1 MNPENNSCN
10 GRAVICGLAP
20 YTVYDVGVDCRNRE
34 PTRNGQDFGRDLE
47 YGHWSDIN
55 VVSVLTGE
63 NSEFFLNFTV
73 FFHVQSNLFSGATQG
88 KEKKWLLKT
97 GDPLI
102 RVYLHCILA
111 PGTQKRWVL
120 KTGDPLIEV
129 TT

>member
-34 PTRNGQDFGRDLE
+34 PTRNGQDFGQDLE

-73 FFHVQSNLFSGATQG
+73 VFPCTVKPVLRSHSREG
-88 KEKKWLLKT
+88 KM
-97 GDPLI
+97 
-102 RVYLHCILA
+102 A
-111 PGTQKRWVL
+111 A
-120 KTGDPLIEV
+120 
-129 TT
+129 